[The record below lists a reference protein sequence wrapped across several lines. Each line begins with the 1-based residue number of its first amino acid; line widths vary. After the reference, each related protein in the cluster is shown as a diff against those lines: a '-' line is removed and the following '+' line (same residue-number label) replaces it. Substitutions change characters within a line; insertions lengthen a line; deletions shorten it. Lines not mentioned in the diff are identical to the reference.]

1 MEDFYAADYSINSS
15 GISIVAREV
24 ENILESLPADPI
36 LRRDTEGAYPV
47 IRKYLQFFQFW
58 VIWRVYLQRYLRL
71 YKKNKR
77 RVRTNT
83 NLRASS

>member
-36 LRRDTEGAYPV
+36 LRRDTEGALP
-47 IRKYLQFFQFW
+47 IDPE
-58 VIWRVYLQRYLRL
+58 I
-71 YKKNKR
+71 
-77 RVRTNT
+77 
-83 NLRASS
+83 SSIFSILGDLESVSTEISTSIQE